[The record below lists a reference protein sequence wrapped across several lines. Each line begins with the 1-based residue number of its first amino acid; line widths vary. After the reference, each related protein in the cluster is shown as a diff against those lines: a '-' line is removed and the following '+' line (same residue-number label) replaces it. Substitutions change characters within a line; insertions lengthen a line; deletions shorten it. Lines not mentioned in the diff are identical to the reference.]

1 MGGNT
6 KTVLVAAISPADYNY
21 EETLSTL
28 RFANRAK
35 NIKNKPMINEDPAE
49 AKLREYMDEIAMLR
63 KKLEEVALS
72 STLTPPPETT
82 PLESTDI
89 DNQSRDGVVSSPSPT
104 VITEV
109 VVREVIPESH
119 LQQQEALELYNES
132 ILKERNDM
140 GRELETTALEVEQ
153 FKKDKEELENRLAE
167 IQSGILGKED
177 AESADMEQAML
188 KQKVMNS

>member
-1 MGGNT
+1 
-6 KTVLVAAISPADYNY
+6 
-21 EETLSTL
+21 
-28 RFANRAK
+28 
-35 NIKNKPMINEDPAE
+35 MINEDPAE